1 MASTHRIWHKEP
13 MTARRRISLLCLLLL
28 ASCNPRPDKGPV
40 VVSAIGG
47 RPSYPDINRR
57 PADTTQRLLL
67 DATAQ
72 GLVRFDAAGQVEP
85 GLAERWIV
93 IDQGRTYIFRLREA
107 EWSNGGKVT
116 AADVAIILKR
126 AIAPQSRNPLK
137 PFLSAIDDIVAM
149 TDQVIEVRLSHPR
162 PDLLK
167 LFAQPELAIRK
178 ENPPGGSGPFRV
190 AATAGG
196 AVMLRPAFDPA
207 RSPDEEAV
215 EPSPEQSVRLIGESA
230 SRAIVRFI
238 AKDSD
243 LVTGGSM
250 GDWPLVALAKPA
262 PTNIKID
269 PASGLFGLAVVARQ
283 GILGTPAGRAA
294 VAEAIDRSALI
305 AAFTPDWGQPV
316 ERLLPDKLDS
326 AAPPAVPGWAAL
338 APDARLADARQQV
351 ASYRAANPGEI
362 SLRVALPETPGGNL
376 LWGQIG
382 ARLAT
387 IGIRPIR
394 VAMSADADLRLVDEV
409 APYDSARWYLA
420 TACLACSDDA
430 RTALAAARD
439 APTLAERATQIA
451 IADAAMAADVSF
463 IPIATPLRWS
473 LVSLRLQQ
481 WQGNPRAWHPLNRLR
496 NDTN

>member
-1 MASTHRIWHKEP
+1 
-13 MTARRRISLLCLLLL
+13 MTARRRIPVLVLLLL

-47 RPSYPDINRR
+47 RPSYPDVNRR

-107 EWSNGGKVT
+107 EWTNGGKVT
-116 AADVAIILKR
+116 AADVAIVLKR

-137 PFLSAIDDIVAM
+137 PYLTAVDDIVAM
-149 TDQVIEVRLSHPR
+149 TDQVIEVRLSRPR

-167 LFAQPELAIRK
+167 LFAQPELAIRR

-190 AATAGG
+190 ASIAGG

-207 RSPDEEAV
+207 RSPDDEV
-215 EPSPEQSVRLIGESA
+215 TEPGPEQNVQLFGESA
-230 SRAIVRFI
+230 ARAIIRFTR
-238 AKDSD
+238 KQSD
-243 LVTGGSM
+243 LVTGGSLS
-250 GDWPLVALAKPA
+250 DWPLVAIAKPA
-262 PTNIKID
+262 PMNIKVD
-269 PASGLFGLAVVARQ
+269 PATGLFGLAVVDRQ
-283 GILGTPAGRAA
+283 GLLASAAGRAA
-294 VAEAIDRSALI
+294 VAEAIDRPAII
-305 AAFTPDWGQPV
+305 AAFTSDWGQPV

-326 AAPPAVPGWAAL
+326 AAPPALPAWAAL
-338 APDARLADARQQV
+338 TPDARLTDARQQV
-351 ASYRAANPGEI
+351 ARYRATSPGEV
-362 SLRVALPETPGGNL
+362 SLRVALPDTPGGNV

-382 ARLAT
+382 VRLAE

-394 VAMSADADLRLVDEV
+394 VALTADADLRLIDEV

-420 TACLACSDDA
+420 AACVACSDDA
-430 RTALAAARD
+430 QAALTAARD
-439 APTLAERATQIA
+439 APTMAERATQIA
-451 IADAAMAADVSF
+451 AADTALAADVAF
-463 IPIATPLRWS
+463 IPIAMPFRWS